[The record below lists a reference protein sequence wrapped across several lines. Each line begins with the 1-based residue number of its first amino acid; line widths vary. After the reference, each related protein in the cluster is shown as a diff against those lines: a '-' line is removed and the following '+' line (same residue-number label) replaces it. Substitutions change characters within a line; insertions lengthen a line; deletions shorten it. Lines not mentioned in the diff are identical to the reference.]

1 MHTLD
6 RIVAGFVWFA
16 PAFDGF
22 FRVALQII
30 CICIY
35 KLDTGFYGVCRGFS
49 WFCGVLPGSPRW
61 PCKK

>member
-6 RIVAGFVWFA
+6 RIVPGFVWFF

-30 CICIY
+30 CIFIY
-35 KLDTGFYGVCRGFS
+35 KLDTGFYGFCR
-49 WFCGVLPGSPRW
+49 VLPGFAGFCRARPGGLA
-61 PCKK
+61 KK